1 MLLLAA
7 CLTTC
12 LIDGNFIA
20 SASWQPIALRAV
32 IAVAASFALA
42 LALGRPL
49 IRLLGRRLRERI
61 VSDSPTLAR
70 LHQHKE
76 ATPTM
81 GGLFVVAAIVLVIL
95 LLGDWSHGPLPAVE
109 LLLVGLTAVGACDDL
124 MKMRRGR
131 GLRPKEK
138 LIAQTVVATA
148 SISMAYWCQP
158 STPNASQV
166 FLPGIG
172 ALELGL
178 GIVPL
183 GVLVVVASSNAVN
196 LTDGLDGLAGG
207 CLAFSLAA
215 ISAVCCVVGDA
226 NLAAMCGVLQVPA
239 ARGMTIV
246 CGAALGAVLGFLWY
260 NRHPARVFLGDTG
273 SLPLGGLL
281 GLLAVIARQEL
292 LLIVIAG
299 VFVAEAA
306 SVMLQVGY
314 YKLRQRRILLCA
326 PLHHHFQFLG
336 WPESK
341 IVSRFWMA
349 AALCAFAGL
358 ATLALGSRGSQHVVE
373 VKGEQAPSDLSYS
386 FVGGMDR

>member
-1 MLLLAA
+1 MFSLVEWF
-7 CLTTC
+7 TTN
-12 LIDGNFIA
+12 LIDGNIIA
-20 SASWQPIALRAV
+20 SASWQPITLRAA

-42 LALGRPL
+42 LALGKPL
-49 IRLLGRRLRERI
+49 IRILGRHLRERI

-81 GGLFVVAAIVLVIL
+81 GGLFVVSAIVFVIL
-95 LLGDWSHGPLPAVE
+95 LLGDWNHGPLPAVA
-109 LLLVGLTAVGACDDL
+109 LLLVGLTLTGACDDL
-124 MKMRRGR
+124 LKMRCGK
-131 GLRPKEK
+131 GLSPKAK
-138 LIAQTVVATA
+138 LIAQTVIATA
-148 SISMAYWCQP
+148 AVSMTHWSQTYTP
-158 STPNASQV
+158 SATQLL
-166 FLPGIG
+166 LPGIG
-172 ALELGL
+172 GVELGL
-178 GIVPL
+178 GIIPL
-183 GVLVVVASSNAVN
+183 GVLVVVGSSNAVN

-207 CLAFSLAA
+207 CLAFSFAA
-215 ISAVCCVVGDA
+215 IGAVCYVVGDA
-226 NLAAMCGVLQVPA
+226 NLAAICGVLHVPA
-239 ARGMTIV
+239 AREMTIV
-246 CGAALGAVLGFLWY
+246 CGAAEGAVLGFLWY

-341 IVSRFWMA
+341 IVNRFWMA
-349 AALCAFAGL
+349 AALCAFLGL
-358 ATLALGSRGSQHVVE
+358 TALALGSRGTHHMVE
-373 VKGEQAPSDLSYS
+373 VAGEHTPNDLSYS
-386 FVGGMDR
+386 FVGAMER